1 MTGFRL
7 LLACVFSVLL
17 AVNAGAIG
25 VDERQ
30 LDDPASE
37 AHARE
42 LMRDFRCLVCQNQS
56 IEDSDAPLAEDL
68 RAIVRERVEAGDTD
82 SEVRKYLVDRYG
94 DWVLLKP
101 PFRPRT
107 AVLWLAP
114 FLLLLAGLVYLA
126 LKSRRKDTD
135 TVSGPHPLST
145 EEETRLQKLLDEN
158 PQSNDGENRP

>member
-25 VDERQ
+25 VDERP

-37 AHARE
+37 TRARE

-56 IEDSDAPLAEDL
+56 IEDSDAPLAGDL

-82 SEVRKYLVDRYG
+82 SEVRDYLVDRYG

-101 PFRPRT
+101 PFALKT
-107 AVLWLAP
+107 AILWLAP
-114 FLLLLAGLVYLA
+114 FFLLLAGLVYLTV
-126 LKSRRKDTD
+126 KSRRKDTD
-135 TVSGPHPLST
+135 FAPQPLTTT
-145 EEETRLQKLLDEN
+145 EESRLQKLLDDHH
-158 PQSNDGENRP
+158 QSSEGENRP